1 MASPKKTLIGLLAGA
16 SVLALTA
23 VTPSHADGTIL
34 SGTSGPVTIV
44 DDTDFIEIDG
54 TFSNDLDP
62 GDVTNEAVVGG
73 STPANIGLYVDPAAI
88 ISGNLVNGVAGEI
101 FASSAAI
108 PTATATGVSLD
119 GAVVDGIQN
128 YGLIDAF
135 ASASSAISTANA
147 LGMLYGQSDTTLSL
161 ADLLNEGSIVAA
173 AEAAA
178 STSSNASARAL
189 SVGVSQNAN
198 TAPDAAAL
206 MQNNG
211 DISAFADAD
220 ASATSSSAFALAQAT
235 GVYQDAQADSGGGSA
250 AVVDQTNTGT
260 IAATANAIANATTG
274 AVASANAYGL
284 VQAVGGASSLIMGL
298 SNDGSISAYAS
309 AVALSSGSAAAIATG
324 AGLTAFGAADFGVT
338 NNNLISARANAWSDG
353 NASAVARGVSIVA
366 TGTATG
372 TFENSGRIEAIASAL
387 NELGTAVVGTAD
399 ATGVSIDSSGLTGE
413 ITNTGVIVAQASGQ
427 TVNAKGVTIAG
438 VASGTFV
445 NDGGTIEATVVD
457 ATGLAR
463 GIAIEVQDTSN
474 AVMTLDLKGSVAD
487 GHIVGDVVI
496 GDGDVINITE
506 GNTYFT
512 GEIASNG
519 AGGDLNINTGGALWL
534 QHGGTALGGPSVVTV
549 ANYNQ
554 ASDGTV
560 AIGVDA
566 NDPNSSRIYGD
577 TVVLG
582 GNMVVQMNAGLYADS
597 VAYDDIVTSS
607 AAIDTVWDD
616 VSSLSPLM
624 IAEVTYN
631 PNDVDLLLTRVAFN
645 DVAGLTRNQTR
656 VATSFENAYG
666 DPENSVAYNDV
677 TGELFTLDAAG
688 YAAALD
694 DLSGIEHAV
703 TGQQVMRSFRNM
715 DAALAGVQGRDCES
729 GSGSYSTSQVQ
740 GANVITPVAD
750 LDVVD
755 CSGGSLWVRG
765 QGLWAN
771 ASNTS
776 ESPGFDETEWSIYGG
791 ADYTMSTGTTI
802 GMMAGYVNADIDF
815 DGGSDS
821 GFDGYQVGVYGQ
833 QSWEAFYLQGLVA
846 YGNMDVDVH
855 RDIVVGDIAGTSR
868 SNYDDAVW
876 YLNGEMGYSW
886 GLGLDWDATPY
897 AGLSYANLN
906 GDGFNESG
914 LDGADLSG
922 SVDGE
927 SLVSALGVRL
937 SADWGNTTNYWRPE
951 LSLAWEHEFGDFT
964 TLDAAFIGALA
975 SGYSVT
981 GGDYGRD
988 AAVVEAGFAYG
999 FEGMEFKLNY
1009 AGRWTADYD
1018 DQAVYGQFT
1027 ARF

>member
-1 MASPKKTLIGLLAGA
+1 MASPKNTLIGLLAGA
-16 SVLALTA
+16 SALALAA

-62 GDVTNEAVVGG
+62 GDVTNEAVVGQ
-73 STPANIGLYVDPAAI
+73 SAPASIGLYVDPAAI
-88 ISGNLVNGVAGEI
+88 ISGNLVNGAAGEI
-101 FASSAAI
+101 FASSAAV

-119 GAVVDGIQN
+119 GAVVDAIQN

-135 ASASSAISTANA
+135 ASAAASIATANA
-147 LGMLYGQSDTTLSL
+147 LGILYGQSDTALSI
-161 ADLLNEGSIVAA
+161 ADLLNDGSIVAA

-178 STSSNASARAL
+178 NTSSNASARAY
-189 SVGVSQNAN
+189 STGVIQYAD
-198 TAPDAAAL
+198 TAPDASAL
-206 MQNNG
+206 LENNG
-211 DISAFADAD
+211 DISAVADAI
-220 ASATSSSAFALAQAT
+220 ASASLTNAFASAEAT
-235 GVYQDAQADSGGGSA
+235 GVDQDAQ
-250 AVVDQTNTGT
+250 VVDQINTGT
-260 IAATANAIANATTG
+260 ITATANAIADATTG
-274 AVASANAYGL
+274 AVASAHAYGV
-284 VQAVGGASSLIMGL
+284 VQSVGGASSLLMGL
-298 SNDGSISAYAS
+298 TNDGSISASAS
-309 AVALSSGSAAAIATG
+309 AVAMSSGSAAANATG
-324 AGLTAFGAADFGVT
+324 ADLTALGAAGFGVT
-338 NNNLISARANAWSDG
+338 NSNLISARATASGNG

-372 TFENSGRIEAIASAL
+372 TFENSGRIEAIASAV
-387 NELGTAVVGTAD
+387 NESDTAVAGTVA
-399 ATGVSIDSSGLTGE
+399 ATGVSIDSSGLTGD
-413 ITNTGVIVAQASGQ
+413 ITNTGVIVARASGQ
-427 TVNAKGVTIAG
+427 SVNAKAVTIAG

-496 GDGDVINITE
+496 GDGDVINVTE

-519 AGGDLNINTGGALWL
+519 VGGDLNIDTGGALWL

-566 NDPNSSRIYGD
+566 DDPNSSRIYGD

-582 GNMVVQMNAGLYADS
+582 GNMVVQMNAGLYGDS
-597 VAYDDIVTSS
+597 VTYDDIVTSG
-607 AAIDTVWDD
+607 ALAPIDTVWDD

-624 IAEVTYN
+624 IAEVTYHT
-631 PNDVDLLLTRVAFN
+631 NDVDLQLTRVAFN

-656 VATSFENAYG
+656 VASSFENAYG
-666 DPENSVAYNDV
+666 DPGNSVAYNDV
-677 TGELFTLDAAG
+677 TGQLFTLDAAG
-688 YAAALD
+688 YTAALD

-703 TGQQVMRSFRNM
+703 AGQQVMRSFRNM

-729 GSGSYSTSQVQ
+729 GSGSYATSQVQ

-791 ADYTMSTGTTI
+791 ADYTMSTGTTL
-802 GMMAGYVNADIDF
+802 GMMVGYVNADIDF
-815 DGGSDS
+815 DGGSDA
-821 GFDGYQVGVYGQ
+821 GFDGYQLGVYGQ

-897 AGLSYANLN
+897 AGLSYANLD

-927 SLVSALGVRL
+927 LLVSALGVRL

-964 TLDAAFIGALA
+964 TLDAAFIGAPA